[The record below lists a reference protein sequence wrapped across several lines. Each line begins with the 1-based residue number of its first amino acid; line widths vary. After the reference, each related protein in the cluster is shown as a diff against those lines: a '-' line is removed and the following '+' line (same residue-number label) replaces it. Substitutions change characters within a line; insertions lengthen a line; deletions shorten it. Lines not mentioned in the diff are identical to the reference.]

1 MAEKEPKRPDIF
13 AGPSCEWCDGPT
25 RLLSI
30 VPHKR
35 RSRSLICTFECT
47 VCQAVEKLEMLV
59 PRRPH

>member
-1 MAEKEPKRPDIF
+1 MGEKEPERPDIF
-13 AGPSCEWCDGPT
+13 AGPLCARCGGAT

-47 VCQAVEKLEMLV
+47 ACRAIEKLEMLV